1 MSVTLLRNN
10 RHVHGI
16 LDDRESAFHVLTWSS
31 LRYTAHSRHANMG
44 LLMHP
49 YDEAKVDWNGNVKGG
64 TSKRDMIREPLEV
77 IFHPPALHNLIDE
90 LRIFFRERYRD
101 LTSDAKAYPQL
112 YPALEA
118 EHHKKCEV
126 MQKCGSLVDIFR
138 RWLVSGD
145 WSEDCAAQEN
155 YIQENYIQESYT
167 YKRKA
172 LKPPT
177 DSHRSSKSQKG
188 NPPTS
193 YRSSKSQKS
202 NPPTNSSKSRRSNGG
217 SRK

>member
-1 MSVTLLRNN
+1 M
-10 RHVHGI
+10 HQI
-16 LDDRESAFHVLTWSS
+16 LDDRESAFHVLTWSA
-31 LRYTAHSRHANMG
+31 LRYTAHSHQDDVGPQMK
-44 LLMHP
+44 P
-49 YDEAKVDWNGNVKGG
+49 YDEVDVYHDGNVKRGFY
-64 TSKRDMIREPLEV
+64 KELMIRKPLEV
-77 IFHPPALHNLIDE
+77 TFYPPALYNLIDE
-90 LRIFFRERYRD
+90 LHIFFRERYKD

-118 EHHKKCEV
+118 EHHKKYEV

-193 YRSSKSQKS
+193 YRSSKSRKS

>member
-1 MSVTLLRNN
+1 M
-10 RHVHGI
+10 
-16 LDDRESAFHVLTWSS
+16 D
-31 LRYTAHSRHANMG
+31 
-44 LLMHP
+44 P
-49 YDEAKVDWNGNVKGG
+49 YDEAKVDWDGNVEGG
-64 TSKRDMIREPLEV
+64 SGKMNMIQSGLKV
-77 IFHPPALHNLIDE
+77 IFHPPALHQLIDD

-138 RWLVSGD
+138 RWLASGD
-145 WSEDCAAQEN
+145 WSEDRAAQEN
-155 YIQENYIQESYT
+155 YIQENYT

-172 LKPPT
+172 LGPPT
-177 DSHRSSKSQKG
+177 DSRRSSKSRKG
-188 NPPTS
+188 NPPTNS
-193 YRSSKSQKS
+193 YRSSRSRKS
-202 NPPTNSSKSRRSNGG
+202 NPPTNSYCSSKSRRSNGG